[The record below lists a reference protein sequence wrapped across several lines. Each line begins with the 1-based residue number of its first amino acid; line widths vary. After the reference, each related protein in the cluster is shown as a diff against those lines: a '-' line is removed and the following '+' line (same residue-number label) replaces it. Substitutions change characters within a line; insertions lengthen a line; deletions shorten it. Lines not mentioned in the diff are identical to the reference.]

1 MENQIRQKPFEVTR
15 DITATS
21 GQRILNYLIDVAII
35 YIIVFSLTIVIGLIT
50 VFMGSYAFVNWTQ
63 NVSTLES
70 YLIFFCVMFPYYTL
84 FETLKSRTVAKY
96 ITKTMVVM
104 EDGSKPSAEIIM
116 KRTLC
121 RLIPF
126 DGFSYLGH
134 SVRGWH
140 DTIPDV
146 YVVKKRNLKE
156 KKKCI
161 IRLTKSENLKKICK

>member
-146 YVVKKRNLKE
+146 YVVKKEEFERKKE
-156 KKKCI
+156 MHYSFDEIGKPQED
-161 IRLTKSENLKKICK
+161 L